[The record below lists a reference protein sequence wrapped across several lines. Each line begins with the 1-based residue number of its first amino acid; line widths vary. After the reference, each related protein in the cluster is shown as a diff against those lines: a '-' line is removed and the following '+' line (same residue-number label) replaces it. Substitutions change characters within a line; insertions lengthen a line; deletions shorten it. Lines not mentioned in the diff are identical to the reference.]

1 MGVSNGLPLMI
12 SYPGMG
18 SGHAGNAT
26 SKERQIAADASG
38 MTETRQ
44 RQTLSLVGGTGH
56 DGLVVAELEQLLGV
70 GHGQASSAL
79 SHLHRAG
86 KVVRLRSRRNKQELY
101 VTPEHVNGREQS
113 PYNQRLNRK
122 HPKFYADTT
131 VLEAMR
137 TAELPTT
144 EGMYQHIRK
153 FLEALP

>member
-1 MGVSNGLPLMI
+1 MGANMI
-12 SYPGMG
+12 PYPGGHG

-26 SKERQIAADASG
+26 SRERQLAADASG

-44 RQTLSLVGGTGH
+44 AETLRWVTAAGDEGV
-56 DGLVVAELEQLLGV
+56 VVAELEQVLRV

-86 KVVRLRSRRNKQELY
+86 KVVRLKDRRNKQELY
-101 VTPEHVNGREQS
+101 VVPDFVNGRTES
-113 PYNQRLNRK
+113 PYNPRLNRK
-122 HPKFYADTT
+122 HPKFYSDTT
-131 VLEAMR
+131 VLNAMR
-137 TAELPTT
+137 TAELPAT